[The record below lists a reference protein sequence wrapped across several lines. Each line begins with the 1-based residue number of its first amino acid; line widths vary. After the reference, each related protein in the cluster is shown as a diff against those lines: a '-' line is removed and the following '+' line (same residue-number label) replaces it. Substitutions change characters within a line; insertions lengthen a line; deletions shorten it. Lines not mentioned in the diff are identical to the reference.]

1 MESRNTLSSWSSDP
15 RSVTVELSHKDETHQ
30 SFAFPGSSGCR
41 TTQQP
46 QPLFTPIRSVR
57 NKELEVPELL
67 VATPVPADLLF
78 NAHTLRK

>member
-1 MESRNTLSSWSSDP
+1 MQD
-15 RSVTVELSHKDETHQ
+15 
-30 SFAFPGSSGCR
+30 
-41 TTQQP
+41 TQQP

-78 NAHTLRK
+78 NAHTLGK